1 VRVLLTGG
9 SGQLGAAVRQAFAD
23 CEVVA
28 PSHRALDIADP
39 RAVRSAAAACR
50 PDVVINCAAF
60 NDVDGAEERPAEAL
74 ASNAFGVRSL
84 ARAAETSG
92 AVLVHFGTDFVFD
105 GTAREPYREDDEP
118 SPQSTYAA
126 SKLLGDWFALDAPR
140 AYVLR
145 VESLFGTARGW
156 RGRRGTLERIVDGL
170 VAGDEVTVFTDRIVS
185 PSYVYDV
192 ALATRHLV
200 GTVAPAGLYHCANA
214 GAATWEAIA
223 REAARRLGIEPRL
236 RLMTSGAAGLRAGR
250 PPYAALDSG
259 KLAAAGWTMRGWQEA
274 LGHWLESRGTDAPPR
289 P

>member
-9 SGQLGAAVRQAFAD
+9 SGQLGAAVRRAFAD
-23 CEVVA
+23 GEVVA

-39 RAVRSAAAACR
+39 RAVRRAAATWR

-60 NDVDGAEERPAEAL
+60 NDVDGAEDRPAEAL

-84 ARAAETSG
+84 ARAAEASG

-118 SPQSTYAA
+118 SPQSTYGA

-145 VESLFGTARGW
+145 VESLFGTPRGW
-156 RGRRGTLERIVDGL
+156 PGRRGTLERIVDGL

-200 GTVAPAGLYHCANA
+200 GTGAPAGLYHCTNA

-236 RLMTSGAAGLRAGR
+236 RLTTSDAAGLRAGR
-250 PPYAALDSG
+250 PQYAALDSG
-259 KLAAAGWTMRGWQEA
+259 KLAAAGWAMRGWPQA
-274 LGHWLESRGTDAPPR
+274 LGHWLASRGTDAAPR